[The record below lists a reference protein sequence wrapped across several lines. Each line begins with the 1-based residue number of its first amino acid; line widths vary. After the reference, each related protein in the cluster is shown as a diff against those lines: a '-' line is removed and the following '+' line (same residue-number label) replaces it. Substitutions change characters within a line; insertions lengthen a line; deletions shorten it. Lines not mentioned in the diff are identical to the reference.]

1 MEPIVPAATI
11 KRALKL
17 LEYQQRASRSYY
29 ERHKDA
35 IKAKSS
41 HYWQQNRETINER
54 RREKYRLTHPAKT
67 ASETVKN
74 VPPLK

>member
-1 MEPIVPAATI
+1 MEVSVPAATI

-41 HYWQQNRETINER
+41 LYWQQNRDSINER
-54 RREKYRLTHPAKT
+54 RRERYRLAHPATT
-67 ASETVKN
+67 APNGEN

>member
-1 MEPIVPAATI
+1 METTVPAATV

-17 LEYQQRASRSYY
+17 LEYQQRASGSYY
-29 ERHKDA
+29 ARHKDA

-41 HYWQQNRETINER
+41 LYWQQNRDAINER
-54 RREKYRLTHPAKT
+54 RRERYRLSHPAP
-67 ASETVKN
+67 AGFEEDKN

>member
-1 MEPIVPAATI
+1 METTVPAATI

-29 ERHKDA
+29 ARHKDA

-41 HYWQQNRETINER
+41 LYWQQNRDAINER
-54 RREKYRLTHPAKT
+54 RRERYRLSHPAP
-67 ASETVKN
+67 AGSEEDKN

>member
-1 MEPIVPAATI
+1 MEVSVPAATI

-41 HYWQQNRETINER
+41 LYWQHNREAINER
-54 RREKYRLTHPAKT
+54 RRERYRLAHPATT
-67 ASETVKN
+67 APNGEN